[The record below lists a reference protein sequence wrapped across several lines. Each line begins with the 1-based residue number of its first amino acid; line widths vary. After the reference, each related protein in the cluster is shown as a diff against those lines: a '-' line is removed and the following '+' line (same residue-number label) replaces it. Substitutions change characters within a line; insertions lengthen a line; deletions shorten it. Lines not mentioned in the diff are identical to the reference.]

1 MIIIILM
8 LLLNDKNVFASE
20 QIYFDEDGNLIYVTY
35 DKKATSL
42 VSYKAIGWI
51 LKRYDAPIDAP
62 GQQYVIVRKIEYAVD
77 DPENPGYLYCYFWS
91 DKEEILS
98 AVEKVSKEWRKQ
110 LETYGNMVYIDNVMT
125 VCNSR
130 IPLGNVDE
138 NGNCTGEVYYTFQG
152 ISTARPW
159 ARPEFLKSYFDI
171 QLDFPI
177 LEKKPTYY
185 ATLDEMEEFSL
196 SSGSLSHMSVGSNE
210 EENQLYDVS
219 KAMPGGEKIFFKGSC
234 EKYLYEVELCKKSEY
249 VNIPVRIDKKY
260 IINWVDFD
268 GSKKSET
275 RTISRWYQ
283 VPKNISYTTIT
294 DFEIYDLYAV
304 NMSSKL
310 INSPYLIEF
319 DSENASVVRR
329 QYGVSANH
337 IRSTFYY
344 TNVGQTVLSSG
355 NYIKPS
361 IPDEDY
367 SVTAQNLVKEVMVRS
382 DYLAIDGNVIL
393 SDAFGVNNGACA
405 KDISPQ
411 RLDLY
416 KANVPTDMLA
426 ENGIYDDFEM
436 LYIYEGRKGKEHK
449 NLYNQNIN
457 SVNIHTP
464 IVCNGKVYGEK
475 SINQAKNGQVSD
487 LVLGGDININVS
499 YFGNHSDRKGYGA
512 RDYGKYL
519 LETYVSFEFPVI
531 KDGELYEA
539 GRWILINNGV
549 DTLKLPESVSQ
560 GKYKVSYKAIA
571 LNGDKNSMLGE
582 GANLHIGQ
590 CGAYGTYDVNVIG
603 RMYDLTVNASEIYV
617 AGNRDKDGEEI
628 VSLDKLILPKLYKI
642 TEEENVSI
650 SITTMGNVNLGAK
663 IEGKIKYYYVNYDE
677 NELIPVDLYIQGDVL
692 NAADAKRIENSII
705 FEKYQ
710 LINESN
716 NTYQW
721 TTNYTLPHDF
731 VAVKEGSEIRNLDN
745 EKHKHLKDGMILIS
759 FEFEYENEGCKTLL
773 YVNSDNYMQGYC
785 NMWRQQGGIEM
796 FEVNEKVIDIID
808 GTLFVSQVGEKI
820 KYDYEVNGTH

>member
-1 MIIIILM
+1 MMIIILM
-8 LLLNDKNVFASE
+8 LLFNGKNVFASE
-20 QIYFDEDGNLIYVTY
+20 QIYFDENGNLIYVTY

-138 NGNCTGEVYYTFQG
+138 NGNCTGEVYFTFEG
-152 ISTARPW
+152 ISTSRPW

-171 QLDFPI
+171 QLEFPI
-177 LEKKPTYY
+177 LDYPPSYHILSDQIENYSLY
-185 ATLDEMEEFSL
+185 SNSL
-196 SSGSLSHMSVGSNE
+196 SYMSVGSNE
-210 EENQLYDVS
+210 EGNQLYDIS
-219 KAMPGGEKIFFKGSC
+219 QAMPGGEQIYFKGSC
-234 EKYLYEVELCKKSEY
+234 EKYQYEVKLCKRSEY

-260 IINWVDFD
+260 IINWVDLD

-275 RTISRWYQ
+275 KTVSRWYK
-283 VPKNISYTTIT
+283 VPKFISYTTID

-310 INSPYLIEF
+310 INSPCFIGF
-319 DSENASVVRR
+319 DNGKASVARR
-329 QYGVSANH
+329 QYGASANH
-337 IRSTFYY
+337 IRSTSYY

-367 SVTAQNLVKEVMVRS
+367 SVTAQNLVKDIMVRS

-393 SDAFGVNNGACA
+393 SDAFGVNEGAYA
-405 KDISPQ
+405 KEIIPQ
-411 RLDLY
+411 RLNLY
-416 KANVPTDMLA
+416 KANVPTDILA
-426 ENGIYDDFEM
+426 KNGLYNDFEM
-436 LYIYEGRKGKEHK
+436 LYVYEGRRTKEHK
-449 NLYNQNIN
+449 EFYNKNIN
-457 SVNIHTP
+457 GVNIHTP

-475 SINQAKNGQVSD
+475 SINQAKNGQASD
-487 LVLGGDININVS
+487 LVLGSDININVN
-499 YFGNHSDRKGYGA
+499 YFGNHSDKKGYGA
-512 RDYGKYL
+512 KNYSKYL
-519 LETYVSFEFPVI
+519 SDTYVCFEFPVI
-531 KDGELYEA
+531 KDGTVIEA
-539 GRWILINNGV
+539 GKWILINNGV
-549 DTLKLPESVSQ
+549 DTLKLPENVKQ

-571 LNGDKNSMLGE
+571 LNGDENSILGK
-582 GANLHIGQ
+582 GANLDISQ

-603 RMYDLTVNASEIYV
+603 RIYDLTVNASDIYV
-617 AGNRDKDGEEI
+617 AGNRDKDGKEI

-642 TEEENVSI
+642 TDEETVSI
-650 SITTMGNVNLGAK
+650 NITTMGDVSLDAK
-663 IEGKIKYYYVNYDE
+663 IEGKIKYYYMNFSE
-677 NELIPVDLYIQGDVL
+677 NELVPVDLYIQGDEL
-692 NAADAKRIENSII
+692 NTTDARKIESSIY
-705 FEKYQ
+705 FENYQ
-710 LINESN
+710 LLNDSN
-716 NTYQW
+716 NTFLW

-731 VAVKEGSEIRNLDN
+731 VAVKEGSEIKHIEN
-745 EKHKHLKDGMILIS
+745 EKHKHLKNGVIFIS

-773 YVNSDNYMQGYC
+773 YINSDNYRQGYC
-785 NMWRQQGGIEM
+785 NMWRQQGGLDNIEI
-796 FEVNEKVIDIID
+796 NEKVIDIID